1 MEKVLV
7 TLVVPSLGKKYDV
20 LLPVFLTV
28 SEIVP
33 LLTEALVDLTG
44 KSYVTSGNEFLC
56 SSPNFF
62 CFITSQRLFRFIPI
76 NRRSSDR
83 CNPHRFSMA

>member
-56 SSPNFF
+56 SSEKQIIFNQSYTINE
-62 CFITSQRLFRFIPI
+62 CGIQNGDMIYLF
-76 NRRSSDR
+76 
-83 CNPHRFSMA
+83 